1 MPSADL
7 KHSSP
12 VQPVENAS
20 APRYRARHKIR
31 VVTAAALFDGH
42 DAAIGV
48 MRRILQSSGAEVIHL
63 GHNRGAE
70 EVVDAAIQEDAQA
83 IALSSYQGGHVEYFQ
98 YMYDLLRQKGAG
110 HITIWGGGGGVIVP
124 REIEA
129 LHAHGINRIFSPEDG
144 RRHGLQGMIDMIL
157 RGSDF
162 STAPADPLAE
172 LAAVTAPGA
181 REAADHKS
189 RLARLI
195 TAVEALPD
203 EGGPLRDAIR
213 GVEVRGVP
221 VLGIT
226 GTGGAGKSSLTDELL
241 SRLLRDHPERHIAV
255 VSVDPTRRRTG
266 GALLGDRIR
275 MNALRSPQA
284 YMRSLATRQPGVEL
298 SRATDD
304 VVRLIQR
311 SGYDLVIVETSGI
324 GQGDAEIT
332 RLADLCLYV
341 MTAEYGAPSQLEKI
355 EMLDLAQLIAINKFE
370 HKGSKD
376 ALRDVRK
383 QVRRNREI
391 PYNVPDE
398 ALPVF
403 GTVASRFHDSGVNG
417 LYAAICEGLRPMS
430 RAPWRCDIPVDQ
442 RALASDTRDLI
453 PPERTRYL
461 AEIVRTVRDYKARA
475 RSQVEKVRQLHALRV
490 ARAMLAGEAGVDPAA
505 FDRAIE
511 RADAE
516 VDADARR
523 ALLEIPRLRA
533 AYAEAEYVVKIR
545 GSEVR
550 YPTQVTTLSGT
561 RQPRVAVPQDD
572 EPGALVRFA
581 LLEHLPGY
589 FPFTGGV
596 FPFKRE
602 GEDPKRMFAGEGG
615 PSRTNERFHYLSR
628 GESAKRLSTAF
639 DSVTLYGCDPD
650 ERPDI
655 FGKIGESG
663 VSVCT
668 IEDARDLYAGF
679 DLCDPQTSVSMTIN
693 GPAPIVLALF
703 MNTAIDQQVALAEAT
718 KGAPLDAA
726 ELAAVRDRTLKQVR
740 GTVQADILKE
750 DQAQNTCIFSIE
762 FALRMMGDIQEYFI
776 RKQVRN
782 YYSVSISGYHIAEAG
797 ANPISQ
803 LAFTLANGFTFVEY
817 YRARGLEIDAFAPNL
832 SFFFSN
838 GLDSEYTVIGR
849 VARRIWAIAMRDMY
863 RADERSQ
870 KLKYHIQTSGRSLHA
885 MEIDFNDIRT
895 TLQALFAY
903 YDHCNSLHTNA
914 YDEAITTPT
923 AESVRRAM
931 AIQLIITKEQGLAKT
946 DNVLQ
951 GSHIV
956 EQLTELVEEA
966 VLAEFLRLD
975 ERGGVLG
982 AMERQYQ
989 RGKIQDESL
998 TYEHLKHS
1006 GELPIVGVNTF
1017 RNPGK
1022 TGEQEAAGQA
1032 LTRASADEKEAQI
1045 ARLRRFQAEHADAAP
1060 AALAALR
1067 AVALA
1072 GGNIFEQLMDTARVC
1087 SLGQISRALFEV
1099 GGEYRRS
1106 M

>member
-7 KHSSP
+7 KSETVDRSS
-12 VQPVENAS
+12 AAAL
-20 APRYRARHKIR
+20 APPAAKARYAARHKIR

-48 MRRILQSSGAEVIHL
+48 MRRILQSGGAEVIHL

-83 IALSSYQGGHVEYFQ
+83 IAVSSYQGGHVEYFK
-98 YMYDLLRQKGAG
+98 YMYDLLREKGAG
-110 HITIWGGGGGVIVP
+110 HVTIWGGGGGVIVP

-129 LHAHGINRIFSPEDG
+129 LHAYGINRIFSPEDG
-144 RRHGLQGMIDMIL
+144 RQLGLTGMIDSIL
-157 RGSDF
+157 VGADF

-172 LAAVTAPGA
+172 LAAVIAGGLAAPGA
-181 REAADHKS
+181 TS

-195 TAVEALPD
+195 TAVEAAD
-203 EGGPLRDAIR
+203 EQGPLIAA
-213 GVEVRGVP
+213 VRAGDDGGVP
-221 VLGIT
+221 ILGIT
-226 GTGGAGKSSLTDELL
+226 GTGGAGKSSLTDELV

-255 VSVDPTRRRTG
+255 VSIDPTRRRTF

-275 MNALRSPQA
+275 MNSLRDPRV
-284 YMRSLATRQPGVEL
+284 YMRSLATRAAGVEL

-304 VVRLIQR
+304 VVRLLQR
-311 SGYDLVIVETSGI
+311 TGFDLVIVETSGI

-332 RLADLCLYV
+332 RLADVCLYV

-355 EMLDLAQLIAINKFE
+355 EMLDVADLVAINKFE

-383 QVRRNREI
+383 QFRRNRE
-391 PYNVPDE
+391 VPWAVKDE
-398 ALPVF
+398 DLPVF

-417 LYAAICEGLRPMS
+417 LYAAVCTTLAAKGS
-430 RAPWRCDIPVDQ
+430 PWTCKVPREQQAI
-442 RALASDTRDLI
+442 ASDTRDLI

-461 AEIVRTVRDYKARA
+461 AEIVRVVRDYKARVA
-475 RSQVEKVRQLHALRV
+475 RQIIKVREVAALRT
-490 ARAMLAGEAGVDPAA
+490 AKTLLAGEVDAAA

-511 RADAE
+511 KADAE
-516 VDADARR
+516 VDADARQVIVE
-523 ALLEIPRLRA
+523 LPRLRA
-533 AYAEAEYVVKIR
+533 AYATGEYVVAIR
-545 GSEVR
+545 SNEVR
-550 YPTQVTTLSGT
+550 YPTQVHTLSGT
-561 RQPRVAVPQDD
+561 VQPRVAVPTDD
-572 EPGALVRFA
+572 EPGALVRFG
-581 LLEHLPGY
+581 LLENLPGY

-596 FPFKRE
+596 FSFKRE

-615 PSRTNERFHYLSR
+615 PARTNERFHYLSH
-628 GESAKRLSTAF
+628 GEPAKRLSTAF
-639 DSVTLYGCDPD
+639 DSVTLYGWDPD

-668 IEDARDLYAGF
+668 LDDAKELYAGF
-679 DLCDPQTSVSMTIN
+679 DLCDAATSVSMTIN
-693 GPAPIVLALF
+693 GPAPILLAF
-703 MNTAIDQQVALAEAT
+703 YMNTAIDQQVLQAEAK
-718 KGAPLDAA
+718 KGGPLTQ
-726 ELAAVRDRTLKQVR
+726 EEWAAVRDRTLQVVR

-776 RKQVRN
+776 RKKVRN

-817 YRARGLEIDAFAPNL
+817 YRARGLDVDAFAPNL

-849 VARRIWAIAMRDMY
+849 VARRIWAIAMRDLHH
-863 RADERSQ
+863 ADERSQ

-931 AIQLIITKEQGLAKT
+931 AIQLIIAREQGLAKT
-946 DNVLQ
+946 ENVLQ

-998 TYEHLKHS
+998 LYEQLKHS
-1006 GELPIVGVNTF
+1006 GELPIVGVNMFQNTE
-1017 RNPGK
+1017 RSGD
-1022 TGEQEAAGQA
+1022 EEARGLT
-1032 LTRASADEKEAQI
+1032 LTRASEEEKRAQI
-1045 ARLRRFQAEHADAAP
+1045 SRVRAFQRRHEDVAAHE
-1060 AALAALR
+1060 LAALR
-1067 AVALA
+1067 RVALS
-1072 GGNIFEQLMDTARVC
+1072 GGNIFEQLMSTARVC